1 LPDADTSVTRPALVE
16 SDESLRAFCATLSGA
31 SYLALDTEFVRV
43 RTYYPELCLIQVA
56 APDGLA
62 CIDPLAWERL
72 PAAIPQNVALA
83 PLLDL
88 LHDPASVKVMHA
100 GRQDLEL
107 FYLLDGRLPAPLFD
121 TQIAAAMLGFDDQV
135 GYAKLVESLLGITL
149 EKAHTRTDWAER
161 PLSAEQLAYAA
172 EDVQHLVTLYER
184 LRARL
189 EERGRLAWLEEDAQ
203 ALLDPSLYRV
213 VPEDMWQR
221 VKGYA
226 NLRSPA
232 QRAALEKL
240 AAWREREAMSRNRPR
255 QWVLRDP
262 LLLAIARAMPTSR
275 QRLAQVPELP
285 RPVVERYSEVL
296 LELVDS
302 ARDATT
308 PGHPSFEPTD
318 TEQANR
324 LVAVVRECA
333 ARNDLSPSLIA
344 PRRELTQLLRGER
357 DLALLRGWRL
367 ELIGRELLGLADSLK
382 GRSAPAA

>member
-1 LPDADTSVTRPALVE
+1 MPDADSSVARPALVE
-16 SDESLRAFCATLSGA
+16 NDESLRAFCASLKGA

-56 APDGLA
+56 APGRLA

-72 PAAIPQNVALA
+72 PVAISPPVSLA
-83 PLLDL
+83 PLLDI
-88 LHDPASVKVMHA
+88 LHDPSIVKVMHA

-161 PLSAEQLAYAA
+161 PLSAEQIAYAA

-184 LRARL
+184 LRERL
-189 EERGRLAWLEEDAQ
+189 AERGRLAWLEEDAE
-203 ALLDPSLYRV
+203 ALLDPALYRV

-226 NLRSPA
+226 NLRSPD

-255 QWVLRDP
+255 QWVLRDS
-262 LLLAIARAMPTSR
+262 LLLAIARTMPASR
-275 QRLAQVPELP
+275 QRLSQIPELP
-285 RPVVERYSEVL
+285 RPVVDRYSAAL
-296 LELVDS
+296 LALIES
-302 ARDATT
+302 ARGATT
-308 PGHPSFEPTD
+308 PGHPSLERTD
-318 TEQANR
+318 TEHANR
-324 LVAVVRECA
+324 LAGAVRECA
-333 ARNDLSPSLIA
+333 TRNDLSPSLIA

-367 ELIGRELLGLADSLK
+367 ELIGRELLALADELSGRVEPK
-382 GRSAPAA
+382 G

>member
-1 LPDADTSVTRPALVE
+1 MPNADTSVTRPALVE
-16 SDESLRAFCATLSGA
+16 SDESLRAFCSTVSGA
-31 SYLALDTEFVRV
+31 SYLALDTEFLRV

-62 CIDPLAWERL
+62 CIDPLAWERP
-72 PAAIPQNVALA
+72 PATIPPKVALS

-88 LHDPASVKVMHA
+88 LHDPAIVKVMHA

-135 GYAKLVESLLGITL
+135 GYARLVESLLGITL

-189 EERGRLAWLEEDAQ
+189 EERGRLTWLEEDAQ
-203 ALLDPSLYRV
+203 ALLDPTLYRV

-226 NLRSPA
+226 NLRSPP

-262 LLLAIARAMPTSR
+262 LLLAIARAMPSSR
-275 QRLAQVPELP
+275 QRLAQIPELP
-285 RPVVERYSEVL
+285 RPVIERYTDAL
-296 LELVDS
+296 LALVDS
-302 ARDATT
+302 SRDATT
-308 PGHPSFEPTD
+308 PGHPSLEPTD

-333 ARNDLSPSLIA
+333 ARNDVSASLIA

-367 ELIGRELLGLADSLK
+367 ELIGRELLATADSLK
-382 GRSAPAA
+382 GRSAPAT

>member
-1 LPDADTSVTRPALVE
+1 LPDADSSVARPALVE
-16 SDESLRAFCATLSGA
+16 NDESLRAFCASLKGA

-56 APDGLA
+56 APQRLA

-72 PAAIPQNVALA
+72 PVAIPPPVSLA
-83 PLLDL
+83 PLLDI
-88 LHDPASVKVMHA
+88 LHDPSIVKIMHA

-161 PLSAEQLAYAA
+161 PLSAEQLSYAA

-184 LRARL
+184 LRERL
-189 EERGRLAWLEEDAQ
+189 AERGRLAWLEEDAQ
-203 ALLDPSLYRV
+203 ALLDPTLYRV
-213 VPEDMWQR
+213 VPEDMWRR
-221 VKGYA
+221 VKGCA
-226 NLRSPA
+226 NLRNPA
-232 QRAALEKL
+232 ERAALEKL

-262 LLLAIARAMPTSR
+262 LLLAIARAMPASR
-275 QRLAQVPELP
+275 QRLSQIPELP
-285 RPVVERYSEVL
+285 RPVVDRYAANL
-296 LELVDS
+296 LELIDS
-302 ARDATT
+302 ARGATG
-308 PGHPSFEPTD
+308 PGHPSLERTD
-318 TEQANR
+318 TEHADR
-324 LVAVVRECA
+324 LVAAVRKCA
-333 ARNDLSPSLIA
+333 ASNDLSPSLIA
-344 PRRELTQLLRGER
+344 PRRELTQLLRGDR

-367 ELIGRELLGLADSLK
+367 DLIGRELLALADELS
-382 GRSAPAA
+382 GRVEPRG

>member
-1 LPDADTSVTRPALVE
+1 VIRPALVE
-16 SDESLRAFCATLSGA
+16 SDERLHAFCSSLSGA

-56 APDGLA
+56 APDRLA
-62 CIDPLAWERL
+62 CIDPLALGR
-72 PAAIPQNVALA
+72 PAAATPSRSALS

-88 LHDPASVKVMHA
+88 LHDPAIVKVMHA

-184 LRARL
+184 LRVRL

-221 VKGYA
+221 VKGYS
-226 NLRSPA
+226 NLRSPP

-255 QWVLRDP
+255 QWVARDS
-262 LLLAIARAMPTSR
+262 LLLAIARTLPASR
-275 QRLAQVPELP
+275 QRLAQIPEMP
-285 RPVVERYSEVL
+285 RPVVERYSDVL
-296 LELVDS
+296 LELVES

-308 PGHPSFEPTD
+308 PGHPSLEPTD
-318 TEQANR
+318 TEQANT
-324 LVAVVRECA
+324 LVAAVRECA
-333 ARNDLSPSLIA
+333 ARNDLSPTLIA

-357 DLALLRGWRL
+357 DLALLRGWRF
-367 ELIGRELLGLADSLK
+367 ELIGRELLALADSLK
-382 GRSAPAA
+382 GRSSPAA